1 MTDIGFEHINWLTVL
16 IGAVIYMVVGGIW
29 YGPIAGK
36 AWMKEM
42 GLTEEEIK
50 ESGNPTEAMVKSFV
64 SALFMSAGLAFVLS
78 MPAFRD
84 SGWQGGMM
92 TGFILSV
99 LLVGGSTFPNYAFE
113 NKSLRHFLIHMG
125 NVTIAMMLIGA
136 MMGYW
141 R

>member
-1 MTDIGFEHINWLTVL
+1 MGFEHINWLSVL
-16 IGAVIYMVVGGIW
+16 AGALIYMVVGGVW
-29 YGPIAGK
+29 YGPIAGR
-36 AWMKEM
+36 AWMAEM

-50 ESGNPTEAMVKSFV
+50 ESGSPTAAMIKSFV
-64 SALFMSAGLAFVLS
+64 AALFMSTGLAFILS

-92 TGFILSV
+92 TGFILSI
-99 LLVGGSTFPNYAFE
+99 LLIGGATFPNYAFE
-113 NKSLRHFLIHMG
+113 NKTLRHFLIHMG

>member
-1 MTDIGFEHINWLTVL
+1 MGFEHINWLSVL
-16 IGAVIYMVVGGIW
+16 VGAIIYMVVGGIW

-36 AWMKEM
+36 AWMAEM

-50 ESGNPTEAMVKSFV
+50 EGGNPTAAMIKSFIA
-64 SALFMSAGLAFVLS
+64 SLFMCTGLAFILG
-78 MPAFRD
+78 MPAFNEA
-84 SGWQGGMM
+84 GWQGGMM

-99 LLVGGSTFPNYAFE
+99 LLIGGGTFPNYAFE

-125 NVTIAMMLIGA
+125 NVTLALMLIGA